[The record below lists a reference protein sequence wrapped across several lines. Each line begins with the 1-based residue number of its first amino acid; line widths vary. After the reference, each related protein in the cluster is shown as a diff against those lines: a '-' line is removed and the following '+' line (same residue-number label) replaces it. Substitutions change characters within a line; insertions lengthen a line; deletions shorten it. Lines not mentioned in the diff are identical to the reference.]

1 MIKNFLFHRV
11 NPERD
16 KLWDPMSVDLFDKC
30 IKYITSKYTVIT
42 IEDLPKISSKASQC
56 NYATISF
63 DDGYKDNFIYALP
76 ILNKYKVKASFYV
89 VTDSIEKNIPT
100 WTYILDY
107 LFQNSKISK
116 LKIDFDFLPQDL
128 KITELATLDEKL
140 TYVKRLK
147 PFLKKLSHSNRG
159 MVLNRVNEA
168 FNDIEIPKLM
178 MDWTDLKEMI
188 NQGHVIGSHTVTH
201 GMLGNMESESD
212 VRYELEK
219 SANEIVSKLGIFPKT
234 ISYPVGS
241 YNEMTIKIS
250 KEIGYKMGLA
260 VKQMVYDPA
269 QVDLFEIPRIEL
281 YNESW
286 WKTRLRID
294 NTLER
299 IKKIIK
305 YK

>member
-188 NQGHVIGSHTVTH
+188 TQGHVIGSHTVTH
-201 GMLGNMESESD
+201 GL
-212 VRYELEK
+212 
-219 SANEIVSKLGIFPKT
+219 
-234 ISYPVGS
+234 
-241 YNEMTIKIS
+241 
-250 KEIGYKMGLA
+250 
-260 VKQMVYDPA
+260 
-269 QVDLFEIPRIEL
+269 
-281 YNESW
+281 
-286 WKTRLRID
+286 
-294 NTLER
+294 
-299 IKKIIK
+299 
-305 YK
+305 